1 VAGRF
6 VTERLARTSG
16 RRLMQAAGLEVC
28 ATYATALVWDV
39 QAHAPGVS
47 SRIFAQTMALLHD
60 DPSRFD
66 GIGDVVGA
74 LNTLRARERT
84 RRTQRFDGSP
94 ALAAALGYHIVST
107 PGFAQVWLTQQ
118 RIDVLRHDTPNSDT
132 QNNDS
137 LNNDSLNNTADELD
151 RDTVLSGETPREA
164 LALELD
170 ARDQQSLAVLALR
183 RQAEE
188 AAVWDA
194 VVAVSAAN
202 RLTTGELL
210 TVALAANA

>member
-39 QAHAPGVS
+39 QVHAPGVS

-94 ALAAALGYHIVST
+94 ALAAALGYHIVTT

-137 LNNDSLNNTADELD
+137 LNNTADEPD
-151 RDTVLSGETPREA
+151 RDTVLSGETLRED